1 MQRPLM
7 KLEYIL
13 LVLPI
18 LLVLSSCSSAK
29 PTANPN
35 LVWSIDVLKFEM
47 KDKLESVETVSQY
60 VGSTEVL
67 HQQYPAEGNVY
78 LIMKLTISKQGT
90 DPVPFDWTKLS
101 VADQAGTNYPR
112 VSNDTFLEQFNYI
125 PRMTGLEI
133 KLGSNEGWICFEIPA
148 EAAKGMLT
156 LIYTAGGSQQEI
168 VVKR

>member
-1 MQRPLM
+1 M
-7 KLEYIL
+7 KLADFL

-18 LLVLSSCSSAK
+18 LLLLFGCSPAK

-35 LVWSIDVLKFEM
+35 LVWKVDVLKSEV
-47 KDKLESVETVSQY
+47 KDKLESIETVNQY
-60 VGSTEVL
+60 VGSTDVL

-78 LIMKLTISKQGT
+78 LIMKVIISKQGT
-90 DPVPFDWTKLS
+90 DPAPFDWTKLT
-101 VADQAGTNYPR
+101 VQDQAGNTYPR

-133 KLGSNEGWICFEIPA
+133 KLGENEGWVCYEIPA
-148 EAAKGMLT
+148 QAAKGMLT
-156 LIYTAGGSQQEI
+156 LTYTAEGSQQEI